1 MFMDELDAA
10 EQRING
16 FDKSE
21 SRKRSRYNENR
32 LIDDDLPVTIARRM
46 ATELSLET
54 LPAKKLKTHFR
65 ERV

>member
-16 FDKSE
+16 LDKSE
-21 SRKRSRYNENR
+21 SRKRGRYNENR

-65 ERV
+65 ERA